1 MNPYPDPDKISKKLN
16 KEIRNDISV
25 LVGSKNLT
33 YFTAIGKIEQCAEEY
48 TRYRKID
55 AFRKILIWAH
65 YAYNML
71 LTQPRYVIDEQLENI
86 NMIIHELAPS
96 EDEYEEEE
104 ETGEEE
110 TEETGEEGVELNITI
125 PRYVQGPLSPKQFAL
140 CHLYLHIYRFIKN
153 FPPV

>member
-96 EDEYEEEE
+96 EDEYEEE
-104 ETGEEE
+104 GEEE
-110 TEETGEEGVELNITI
+110 EEET
-125 PRYVQGPLSPKQFAL
+125 
-140 CHLYLHIYRFIKN
+140 
-153 FPPV
+153 